1 MMRLR
6 LVDTDDKVRTAACAA
21 FGRLDY
27 ETAFH
32 ALDKDAITELL
43 ERMSDKRVSEL
54 TKPRECAN

>member
-27 ETAFH
+27 ETALH
-32 ALDKDAITELL
+32 ALDKDTITELL
-43 ERMSDKRVSEL
+43 ERMSDKRVRRLLQS
-54 TKPRECAN
+54 REQAS

>member
-32 ALDKDAITELL
+32 ALDKDTITELL
-43 ERMSDKRVSEL
+43 ERMSDKRVS
-54 TKPRECAN
+54 